1 MMSKEML
8 KVGDVVLFTSEA
20 MHGTTGIIS
29 APITEGNPGHV
40 LIIKDGYI
48 VGLQAT
54 FKDVIP
60 ADKSSQGFAQL
71 AYNLIKLGSHVIEK
85 RLL

>member
-8 KVGDVVLFTSEA
+8 KVGDVVSFTAEA
-20 MHGTTGIIS
+20 MHGTTGIVS
-29 APITEGNPGHV
+29 SPITEGNPGHV
-40 LIIKDGYI
+40 LVIKDGYI
-48 VGLQAT
+48 IGLEAALE
-54 FKDVIP
+54 DIVL
-60 ADKSSQGFAQL
+60 ADERSQGFAQL